1 VFSFPRASEKLPT
14 KLATKVAITVISTL
28 AGAAIFHS
36 GMKSISK
43 STNEVDVR
51 TFDHAVSITVNRTSP
66 AFAALEDT
74 LEDFDDTVGEYVGAN
89 LSPYAPAELL
99 MAGSNFADRAQQIIA
114 DNSRIAS
121 ENVKARAI
129 ADAKANENVRKLQAF
144 LQSAFAKQA
153 KPAAVE
159 ARAPEPIEKVSAS
172 ESEIEPG
179 MLVVSGGQILEPSK
193 FAATSTEDTAEVKT
207 IRLAELKI
215 DKQELLKSL
224 FLPLVTAAPGNNKP
238 AAAAAGTRGVGGL
251 QKGTRS
257 FGHESGQ
264 ASAISTDEK
273 PKGMLSP
280 RDVTTQAAQP
290 HMISG
295 SLEMLGGLAVTSGK
309 DQLVVY
315 REIDGERLE
324 SASVYMREARYK
336 IYVNDNEGILVAE
349 LYAGDGYLLGRG
361 EYELGNLSRSQ
372 DSTGINLRLG
382 PIARGISGRV
392 QSAYSYGD
400 KVDPVAGAEVF
411 AAGIETQIVSAKD
424 GTFTNEN
431 IAVDSVLIT
440 KTQRPNYWGTLAF
453 ARSGSNT
460 SLTLFPDKMMSA
472 FSSLAGFRIGE
483 RPPVIWG
490 KVTQSGRAVA
500 GAKVELLTAEAS
512 VQPVYF
518 NALMIPDPSL
528 TVTSANGMYAFIPVE
543 PGVQVIQASMG
554 GDTLEPVIVA
564 AEAGFVSTVD
574 LEVKRTQQTTVKV
587 FDAFEPSQPLGAEI
601 RVLGND
607 TPRSIDPSGT
617 LQIRTA
623 PNNSIVAI
631 DADAGDKYAIT
642 RITVNGA
649 QHSLNVPMVKQSWI
663 DDIQGSKRIS
673 RQPNTGVAVGFVTSN
688 QRFQVFA
695 SGNSP
700 SNEIRIVY
708 FNRSGRVVNTN
719 YGAAG
724 GGYIAYNLPEGFSTL
739 SVVAERV
746 QGAQVVTTLVEKTV
760 TNVITHSLK

>member
-1 VFSFPRASEKLPT
+1 VFSFPRPT
-14 KLATKVAITVISTL
+14 KKIAITLASTFV
-28 AGAAIFHS
+28 GAAIFQT
-36 GMKSISK
+36 GMKTISK
-43 STNEVDVR
+43 SASEVDVR
-51 TFDHAVSITVNRTSP
+51 TFDHAISITVNRTSP

-74 LEDFDDTVGEYVGAN
+74 LEDFEESFDSN
-89 LSPYAPAELL
+89 LSPYAPAEFLT
-99 MAGSNFADRAQQIIA
+99 AGNDFAIQAQQIIA
-114 DNSRIAS
+114 DNSRTAYEIS
-121 ENVKARAI
+121 RARSV
-129 ADAKANENVRKLQAF
+129 ADAKASENIRKLQAF

-153 KPAAVE
+153 KQPVVAE
-159 ARAPEPIEKVSAS
+159 NHQQEKVQKYSES
-172 ESEIEPG
+172 ESEIEPDIEQG
-179 MLVVSGGQILEPSK
+179 MMVVSGGQILEPSK
-193 FAATSTEDTAEVKT
+193 FAAAAAGEVKAEVKT
-207 IRLAELKI
+207 IHLAELKI

-238 AAAAAGTRGVGGL
+238 SAAASARGVGGL
-251 QKGTRS
+251 QKGTRTYGS
-257 FGHESGQ
+257 DARHALGS
-264 ASAISTDEK
+264 DEK

-280 RDVTTQAAQP
+280 RETNKDVTTQAAQP

-295 SLEMLGGLAVTSGK
+295 HIDMIGGLAVTSGK

-315 REIDGERLE
+315 REIDGERIE

-336 IYVNDNEGILVAE
+336 IYVNDNEGILVGE

-361 EYELGNLSRSQ
+361 EYELGGLSRSQ
-372 DSTGINLRLG
+372 DSTGINLKLT

-392 QSAYSYGD
+392 QSAYSYGE
-400 KVDPVAGAEVF
+400 KIDPVAGAEVV
-411 AAGIETQIVSAKD
+411 AAGIETQIFSAKD
-424 GTFTNEN
+424 GSFTNEN

-440 KTQRPNYWGTLAF
+440 RTQRPNYWGTLAF

-490 KVTQSGRAVA
+490 KVTQNGKAVA
-500 GAKVELLTAEAS
+500 GARVELLTAES
-512 VQPVYF
+512 PIQPVYF
-518 NALMIPDPSL
+518 NALMIPDPTL
-528 TVTSANGMYAFIPVE
+528 NATTANGMYAFIPVE

-554 GDTLEPVIVA
+554 SDTLEPVVVA

-574 LEVKRTQQTTVKV
+574 LEVKRTQQTIVKV
-587 FDAFEPSQPLGAEI
+587 FDAFQTTQPLAAEI

-607 TPRSIDPSGT
+607 TPRTIDQSGT

-623 PNNSIVAI
+623 PNNAIVAI
-631 DADAGDKYAIT
+631 DASAGDQYAVT
-642 RITVNGA
+642 RITINGM
-649 QHSLNVPMVKQSWI
+649 QHSLSVPMVKQTWI
-663 DDIQGSKRIS
+663 DDIQSSKRIS
-673 RQPNTGVAVGFVTSN
+673 RQPNTGAAVGFVTSN

-700 SNEIRIVY
+700 SNEIRVVY
-708 FNRSGRVVNTN
+708 FDRSGRTLNSS
-719 YGAAG
+719 YGVAG
-724 GGYIAYNLPEGFSTL
+724 GGYIAYNLPEGFTTL

-760 TNVITHSLK
+760 TNVLTHSLK